1 MQKEPVECEYLLE
14 GRLCKAVAELPEV
27 KSARKEFC
35 RNNPKDYC
43 CYLCSYREN
52 CEIACSYLNRLPE
65 STSIDSDLSSKVE
78 QQIKK
83 YEEEKVKLSLL
94 FANAK
99 IVEQSYLTATQAL
112 DGKIEEL
119 KKLKENH
126 PLLEKNIADIHR
138 TGEFEQEVPT
148 EPTALWYL
156 VPFFF
161 GVIGGII
168 AYLGTKDEDKEMAD
182 SLLIF
187 GIIWTIILVIA
198 YFAILASIFSSIWR
212 SF

>member
-14 GRLCKAVAELPEV
+14 GDCARQQQNCPEV

-35 RNNPKDYC
+35 GNSSKDYC

-52 CEIACSYLNRLPE
+52 CEIACSYLDRSPE

-83 YEEEKVKLSLL
+83 YEEEKVKLSVL

-99 IVEQSYLTATQAL
+99 IGEQSYLKATQAL

-119 KKLKENH
+119 KNSRKTLH
-126 PLLEKNIADIHR
+126 
-138 TGEFEQEVPT
+138 
-148 EPTALWYL
+148 
-156 VPFFF
+156 
-161 GVIGGII
+161 
-168 AYLGTKDEDKEMAD
+168 
-182 SLLIF
+182 S
-187 GIIWTIILVIA
+187 
-198 YFAILASIFSSIWR
+198 WR
-212 SF
+212 KT